1 MVSNMG
7 LWVDDVKDEQGEAR
21 SFKSPSH
28 LFLISQFRVREHS
41 LFGSRWSTS
50 VVVSASNESYFYL
63 NG

>member
-7 LWVDDVKDEQGEAR
+7 LWVDNVKDEQGLAR

-41 LFGSRWSTS
+41 LFSSRWDKLTGAFR
-50 VVVSASNESYFYL
+50 VAQEL
-63 NG
+63 HP